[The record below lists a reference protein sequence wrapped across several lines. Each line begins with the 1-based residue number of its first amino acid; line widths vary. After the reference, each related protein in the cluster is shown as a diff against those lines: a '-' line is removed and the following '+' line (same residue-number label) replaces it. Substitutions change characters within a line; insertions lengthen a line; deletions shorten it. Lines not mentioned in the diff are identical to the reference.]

1 MYKTFRFAEKFEFI
15 ECTITRKFNGKL
27 CKLDIQMVRIPGNIR
42 IH

>member
-27 CKLDIQMVRIPGNIR
+27 CKLDIQMVRIPGKIR